1 MARSLAGLGLWIALC
16 AACATGPDRYDP
28 HNPGDHCEESCPD
41 GMICT
46 GVTYAKSPRRTL
58 PGRCELQ
65 PGRCAGDGDC
75 ARSARCVRTSDR
87 IGLCAE
93 APQL

>member
-1 MARSLAGLGLWIALC
+1 MGRSPLELWAWLALC
-16 AACATGPDRYDP
+16 AACATD
-28 HNPGDHCEESCPD
+28 
-41 GMICT
+41 
-46 GVTYAKSPRRTL
+46 A
-58 PGRCELQ
+58 
-65 PGRCAGDGDC
+65 DC

>member
-1 MARSLAGLGLWIALC
+1 MVRALLGLCLIL
-16 AACATGPDRYDP
+16 ACATGPDKLDP
-28 HNPGDHCEESCPD
+28 QNPGDHCLETCPE
-41 GMICT
+41 GMVCT
-46 GVTYAKSPRRTL
+46 GTVSYRAPKRTY

-65 PGRCAGDGDC
+65 RGRCGTDADC
-75 ARSARCVRTSDR
+75 PRSARCVRTSDR

>member
-1 MARSLAGLGLWIALC
+1 MAPWLFAIGLFC
-16 AACATGPDRYDP
+16 ACVTGPDKLDP
-28 HNPGDHCEESCPD
+28 HSPGDHCLDTCPE
-41 GMICT
+41 GMVCT
-46 GVTYAKSPRRTL
+46 GTTATKAPKKTY

-65 PGRCAGDGDC
+65 PGRCATDTDC
-75 ARSARCVRTSDR
+75 RRSARCVRTSDR

>member
-1 MARSLAGLGLWIALC
+1 MARALAFCLLF
-16 AACATGPDRYDP
+16 ACATESDKLAP
-28 HNPGDHCEESCPD
+28 HNPGDQCLDSCPE
-41 GMICT
+41 GMACT
-46 GVTYAKSPRRTL
+46 GITYSKSPRRTH

-65 PGRCAGDGDC
+65 PGRCATDADC
-75 ARSARCVRTSDR
+75 NRSARCVRTSDR